1 MKTLCRSNLPAPRLR
16 QAGEVEVRD
25 GVRSQRQS
33 SLPSRQAGL
42 VTFCDDR
49 KLQKETFVLKINHF
63 TCFKN
68 FLKPYSGLAT
78 WQQRW

>member
-33 SLPSRQAGL
+33 SLVS
-42 VTFCDDR
+42 VTTESDR
-49 KLQKETFVLKINHF
+49 KKASFFASRLQHEMGFGA
-63 TCFKN
+63 
-68 FLKPYSGLAT
+68 KPDAS
-78 WQQRW
+78 